1 MHNMKKT
8 FTELQREE
16 LINRPYFLQF
26 CRHVDMSGRL
36 KFNMLFCY
44 TWKTTFRSARITSG
58 CLQKIC
64 LLFEDILFLSST
76 SVSVSIVFK
85 QAIVQ
90 VCKVWS

>member
-1 MHNMKKT
+1 M
-8 FTELQREE
+8 R
-16 LINRPYFLQF
+16 
-26 CRHVDMSGRL
+26 GRL

-44 TWKTTFRSARITSG
+44 AWKTTFRSARVTSG
-58 CLQKIC
+58 CLQKTC

-76 SVSVSIVFK
+76 SDSVSIVLLFEDILFLSSTSDSVSIVFK